1 MAILVKKSP
10 ANGGELR
17 DLGLIP
23 GLGRSPGSLPISS
36 SFVWVSV
43 FLVCPSFVQYFST
56 LSLFFFLTY
65 CV

>member
-23 GLGRSPGSLPISS
+23 GLGRSPGRGHGNP
-36 SFVWVSV
+36 V
-43 FLVCPSFVQYFST
+43 FLPGKYHGQR
-56 LSLFFFLTY
+56 SLADYSPQITESDTAE
-65 CV
+65 VTEH